1 MMFKNSDDKVWKR
14 RLIGAGLNVGV
25 WTLVGFF
32 FSSQIY
38 FMYSTSKNPISFWV
52 AMCWQLPAVYA
63 FALVTPLVLWLARRF
78 AINRQNWRRN
88 LIIHIFAGVIIS
100 YALAFLH
107 VWLDIFSATLY
118 LGKSYETTFSS
129 LSRQAFFILDKELLV
144 YWLLVGMSHAF
155 QYYNHFRI
163 GEVKAARLETLLAQS
178 QLQALKMQLHP
189 HFLFNTLHSISSLLH
204 KDTEAADKMISHLGD
219 FLRLTLEQSGTQ
231 VVTLNQELEF
241 LRSYLAIESIRFQD
255 RLTTHIKI
263 DPKALD
269 AQVPYLILQPL
280 IENAIKHGIA
290 TRATPGRIEITAER
304 RNAMLRIQVKNDGP
318 KLKIGNNSNGHS
330 KQGLGLVNTQ
340 ARLDQLYSASCRFEL
355 ADDPRGGVVAT
366 LEIPTSVEMP
376 LRHTP

>member
-1 MMFKNSDDKVWKR
+1 MWKR
-14 RLIGAGLNVGV
+14 RLIGAGLNIGA

-38 FMYSTSKNPISFWV
+38 FLYSKSKNPISFWV
-52 AMCWQLPAVYA
+52 AMCWQMPAVYL
-63 FALVTPLVLWLARRF
+63 FALATPLVLWLARRF
-78 AINRQNWRRN
+78 ALNRQNWRRN
-88 LIIHIFAGVIIS
+88 LIIHLFAGIIIAF
-100 YALAFLH
+100 ALAFLH

-118 LGKSYETTFSS
+118 LGKSYETTISS

-144 YWLLVGMSHAF
+144 YCFLVGMSHAF
-155 QYYNHFRI
+155 QYYNHFRV
-163 GEVKAARLETLLAQS
+163 GEVRAARLETQLAQS

-189 HFLFNTLHSISSLLH
+189 HFLFNTLHSISSLMH

-231 VVTLNQELEF
+231 VVTLNQEIEF

-290 TRATPGRIEITAER
+290 PRSLPGRIEITAER
-304 RNAMLRIQVKNDGP
+304 RDTMLRIQVKNDGS
-318 KLKIGNNSNGHS
+318 KLKLSDGFNGYA
-330 KQGLGLVNTQ
+330 KQGLGLANTQ
-340 ARLDQLYSASCRFEL
+340 ARLDQLYSTSCRFEL
-355 ADDPRGGVVAT
+355 ADDPTGGVIAT
-366 LEIPTSVEMP
+366 LEIPASVA
-376 LRHTP
+376 